1 MPFWN
6 ADQCGQRVSKGCELG
21 GGGRITLDGRTESEQ
36 QANCE
41 SESPYVARVDVST
54 DGSAGLARR
63 NRGGDTRLEGIN
75 ARRVSE
81 VDLVRKRE
89 REGSQPAELAEQRV
103 GQEASKPPDE
113 DVESVRARWRGLVQ
127 NREHRLGC
135 VLDGRLEERLL

>member
-1 MPFWN
+1 VPFWN

-75 ARRVSE
+75 ARCVSE

-89 REGSQPAELAEQRV
+89 RE
-103 GQEASKPPDE
+103 
-113 DVESVRARWRGLVQ
+113 
-127 NREHRLGC
+127 
-135 VLDGRLEERLL
+135 